1 MEKIMKKLKILIIIA
16 VVIFLIVTI
25 RLCATTVPAGYV
37 GVRTRFG
44 AVQDSTISE
53 GLNWKI
59 PFIEK
64 IVKIDCRTQKL
75 EVISNAGSK
84 DLQTVDLAIAVN
96 YNVDKQIAN
105 KIYQEIGT
113 KYENIVIEPAIQ
125 EALKAVV
132 AQYTAEELITLR
144 NEVSEKMQVALT
156 EKIGN
161 LGFNVTS
168 FNITEL
174 DFSAEYNAAIE
185 KKQVAEQEAKTA
197 EYKLQ
202 KTQVE
207 NEEKIKVAETEAR
220 VMELKNS
227 QITDKTLQLK
237 ELEIMEAMLNKWN
250 GILPSTMLND
260 NVSSLFSIR

>member
-1 MEKIMKKLKILIIIA
+1 MEKIMKKLKILIIVAI
-16 VVIFLIVTI
+16 VIFLLITI
-25 RLCATTVPAGYV
+25 RLCATTVPAGFV

-64 IVKIDCRTQKL
+64 IVRIDCRTQKL
-75 EVISNAGSK
+75 EIISNAGSK

-96 YNVDKQIAN
+96 YNVEKEVAN
-105 KIYQEIGT
+105 KIYQEIGIN
-113 KYENIVIEPAIQ
+113 YDSIIIEPAIQ

-144 NEVSEKMQVALT
+144 NEVSEKMQIALT
-156 EKIGN
+156 EKIGE

-168 FNITEL
+168 FNITDL

-207 NEEKIKVAETEAR
+207 NEEKIKVAETEAK

-227 QITDKTLQLK
+227 QITDRTLELKQL
-237 ELEIMEAMLNKWN
+237 EVMESMISKWN
-250 GILPSTMLND
+250 GVLPSTMLND
-260 NVSSLFSIR
+260 KVSSLFSIK